1 MVVNVEGCYIFHVNG
16 TVVECRGNRTSQEW
30 KDMMQY
36 AGRDVTLFHALKLPN
51 LAYPVPSCYAE
62 IQDVPRLLH
71 TAKLRV
77 EQLQGRCYDNNI

>member
-30 KDMMQY
+30 KDMMQD
-36 AGRDVTLFHALKLPN
+36 AGREVTLFHALKLPN

-62 IQDVPRLLH
+62 IQDHHRRELEAYVFRQSG
-71 TAKLRV
+71 
-77 EQLQGRCYDNNI
+77 E